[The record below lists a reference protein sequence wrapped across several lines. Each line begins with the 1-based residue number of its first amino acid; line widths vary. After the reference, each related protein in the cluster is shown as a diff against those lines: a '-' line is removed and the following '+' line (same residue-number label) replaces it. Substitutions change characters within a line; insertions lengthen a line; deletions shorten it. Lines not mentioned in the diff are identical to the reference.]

1 MQHNGT
7 PRRVLLREILVL
19 FSALFLPGIIAQAG
33 TIDPGAFNNVTY
45 HIQTI
50 TIALAQSL
58 LVLHVLS
65 LHEDTDR
72 GRFGFVPLRLSR
84 VALGLALGVG
94 LILIVLPI
102 GALEQ
107 VLSGE
112 EGSITTGVRFRLE
125 RPELL
130 PLVIPTSLAIG
141 YREEIFFRAFLLPRL
156 EELGASPATAVIIST
171 AAFAVGHLY
180 QGILGGIVTAAIG
193 AVLAIVFLRRRDVHL
208 VAVAHAAYNAA
219 VLTTSYFIFS

>member
-1 MQHNGT
+1 MHQNDV

-19 FSALFLPGIIAQAG
+19 FAALFLPGIIAQSG
-33 TIDPGAFNNVTY
+33 TIDPGAFNNITY
-45 HIQTI
+45 HVQTI

-65 LHEDTDR
+65 LHGDT
-72 GRFGFVPLRLSR
+72 GTERFGFVPLRLSR
-84 VALGLALGVG
+84 VAVGLAVGVG
-94 LILIVLPI
+94 LILIVLPV

-107 VLSGE
+107 VLSERSGNV
-112 EGSITTGVRFRLE
+112 TPGVRFRLE

-141 YREEIFFRAFLLPRL
+141 YREEVFFRAFLLPRL
-156 EELGASPATAVIIST
+156 EDLGASPATAVIVST

-180 QGILGGIVTAAIG
+180 QGILGGVVAAAIG
-193 AVLAIVFLRRRDVHL
+193 AVLAIVFLRRRDVHV

-219 VLTTSYFIFS
+219 VLMTSYFIFS